1 MKQIFSRFTLLF
13 ALVILASTRIVAQQ
27 YDLKQLPPLD
37 PQVRSGLLANGMHYF
52 IRANRTQEKRAEF
65 YIVHNV
71 GAILEDDNQ
80 NGLAH
85 FTEHMAFNG
94 TQNFPKKGILDY
106 LATIGVKFGTNVN
119 ASTGLERTVYNM
131 SNVPLLRDG
140 VIDTALLIL
149 HDWSNY
155 ISFEPEEVDL
165 ERGVIREEWR
175 MYGSA
180 GERMSNQLAPI
191 IYKGSKYAIR
201 NVIGDTAVIN
211 HFAYETIKNF
221 YRKWYRTDLQAIVVV
236 GDFDADAM
244 EAKIKKLFS
253 TIPKVENPTPKEE
266 YGLPD
271 NVEPLIGT
279 ATDKE
284 ATGTVVN
291 VAYKHDAIR
300 DSDKNIGYMRL
311 QLIRNF
317 ISTMFGQRMS
327 ELANRENPPFLFARS
342 YYGQYT
348 RSKDAFTG
356 MAQAANNKS
365 LAALS
370 ALLTEMERMNRFG
383 FTQGEFD
390 RAKADIMRGYES
402 RYIDRDKRKNRE
414 LVSQNI
420 GYFLSNN
427 PNPGIEFEY
436 KFAQAM
442 FPGITVDEVN
452 LETKKYVSDKNQVL
466 TITGPDKP
474 GITLP
479 TETEIRNVLEAYR
492 KSEIKPY
499 VDLMAG
505 KKLMEKEP
513 VPGKV
518 VTTSANA
525 TFGTTEWVLSN
536 GMRIIFKPTDIKEDE
551 LMVRGFSEGG
561 TSLLA
566 DDLMHSSELFTD
578 AVTQM
583 GIAGFS
589 RTDLNKMMAGKR
601 VNVSI
606 GLTSDQEVVMAR
618 TSPKD
623 LETTLQMI
631 NLYFT
636 NPRWDATDF
645 KTWMDKEKSN
655 YINAASDPRTAL
667 ADTIAVMMSD
677 HNPRAL
683 PLTYEGLGGVT
694 LEKIRTIY
702 KQRFADPGNFTF
714 IFVGKTDPAQVQPL
728 FEKYMA
734 SIPTVKR
741 KESIKDDGIRPP
753 KGKVANDFRHESKTP
768 RTSIFVNLNGDC
780 NFSAADRL
788 LGAAIRHVLELR
800 YVQSIREDEGG
811 AYSVR
816 VAWTLE
822 KNPKPQ
828 FRFSVSFDTD
838 PAKGDKLLGL
848 VYREI
853 NTMIGQGPSETD
865 LMKAKEYFLK
875 QRQEDM
881 KENQWWGNILF
892 DYYFN
897 GLDYLTGFQENVK
910 AMTAQSVHDYA
921 RKTLT
926 QGNQVR
932 VVMKP

>member
-414 LVSQNI
+414 LVS
-420 GYFLSNN
+420 
-427 PNPGIEFEY
+427 
-436 KFAQAM
+436 
-442 FPGITVDEVN
+442 
-452 LETKKYVSDKNQVL
+452 
-466 TITGPDKP
+466 
-474 GITLP
+474 
-479 TETEIRNVLEAYR
+479 
-492 KSEIKPY
+492 
-499 VDLMAG
+499 
-505 KKLMEKEP
+505 
-513 VPGKV
+513 
-518 VTTSANA
+518 
-525 TFGTTEWVLSN
+525 
-536 GMRIIFKPTDIKEDE
+536 
-551 LMVRGFSEGG
+551 
-561 TSLLA
+561 
-566 DDLMHSSELFTD
+566 
-578 AVTQM
+578 
-583 GIAGFS
+583 
-589 RTDLNKMMAGKR
+589 
-601 VNVSI
+601 
-606 GLTSDQEVVMAR
+606 
-618 TSPKD
+618 
-623 LETTLQMI
+623 
-631 NLYFT
+631 
-636 NPRWDATDF
+636 
-645 KTWMDKEKSN
+645 
-655 YINAASDPRTAL
+655 
-667 ADTIAVMMSD
+667 
-677 HNPRAL
+677 
-683 PLTYEGLGGVT
+683 
-694 LEKIRTIY
+694 
-702 KQRFADPGNFTF
+702 
-714 IFVGKTDPAQVQPL
+714 
-728 FEKYMA
+728 
-734 SIPTVKR
+734 
-741 KESIKDDGIRPP
+741 
-753 KGKVANDFRHESKTP
+753 
-768 RTSIFVNLNGDC
+768 
-780 NFSAADRL
+780 
-788 LGAAIRHVLELR
+788 
-800 YVQSIREDEGG
+800 
-811 AYSVR
+811 
-816 VAWTLE
+816 
-822 KNPKPQ
+822 
-828 FRFSVSFDTD
+828 
-838 PAKGDKLLGL
+838 
-848 VYREI
+848 
-853 NTMIGQGPSETD
+853 
-865 LMKAKEYFLK
+865 
-875 QRQEDM
+875 
-881 KENQWWGNILF
+881 
-892 DYYFN
+892 
-897 GLDYLTGFQENVK
+897 
-910 AMTAQSVHDYA
+910 
-921 RKTLT
+921 
-926 QGNQVR
+926 
-932 VVMKP
+932 